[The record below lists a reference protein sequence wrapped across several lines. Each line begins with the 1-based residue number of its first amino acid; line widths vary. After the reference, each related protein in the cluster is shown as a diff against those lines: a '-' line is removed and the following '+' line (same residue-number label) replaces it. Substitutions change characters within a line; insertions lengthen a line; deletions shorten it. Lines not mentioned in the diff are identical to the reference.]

1 METPQPICM
10 VRDSREVRPL
20 RSEERERVTGFLLCG
35 EGYGDMICM
44 IPTVEKSA
52 RQLGRSL
59 DVWTKRPEV
68 FANIPSLHPR
78 MSDDSALEPYLA
90 EGRLLIVCPVRFD
103 QSPKWNQAHLAV
115 RPAEGIVQLDDA
127 DKAVRLYTTAKDREM
142 AALLLEPLGAS
153 PKVVIHPNR
162 NRPVRTWPSERWR
175 ELALGLLERGVG
187 VVVVGRDVPNLAGTE
202 ENVPKGVFD
211 LGIGHERFLDLTG
224 RTSLHELCEVIA
236 ASDVAVTFD
245 SGVLHVANCTE
256 TPVVALFSD
265 NDPDFFTRIRDGKP
279 GAAPSPSIAP
289 ARRSSAKHGT
299 GHGASAFK
307 RTTAGCAACLP
318 WNKCS
323 TRQWPFSATRR
334 SRDGAWP
341 TKKAPVAGAFL
352 KYVTSVTSSL
362 FCAPSQS

>member
-20 RSEERERVTGFLLCG
+20 KSEERERVTGFLLCG

-44 IPTVEKSA
+44 IPTVEKTA

-78 MSDDSALEPYLA
+78 MSDDSALESYLA

-115 RPAEGIVQLDDA
+115 RPAEGIVQLDDT

-279 GAAPSPSIAP
+279 GA
-289 ARRSSAKHGT
+289 GT
-299 GHGASAFK
+299 VAVHRPCPTQFCQTWHGAWSECIQEGD
-307 RTTAGCAACLP
+307 RRMCCLP
-318 WNKCS
+318 AVE
-323 TRQWPFSATRR
+323 QVLDA
-334 SRDGAWP
+334 A
-341 TKKAPVAGAFL
+341 VAFL
-352 KYVTSVTSSL
+352 RGT
-362 FCAPSQS
+362 PQS

>member
-10 VRDSREVRPL
+10 VRDARDVRPL
-20 RSEERERVTGFLLCG
+20 RNEERDRVTGFLLCG

-44 IPTVEKSA
+44 IPTVEKVA
-52 RQLGRSL
+52 RQLGRTL

-68 FANIPSLHPR
+68 FANIPSLQPR

-90 EGRLLIVCPVRFD
+90 KGGLLIVCPVRFD

-115 RPAEGIVQLDDA
+115 RPAEGIVQLEDA
-127 DKAVRLYTTAKDREM
+127 DKVVRLYTTAEDRET
-142 AALLLEPLGAS
+142 AARLLKPLGAR

-162 NRPVRTWPSERWR
+162 NRPVRTWPGDCWR

-187 VVVVGRDVPNLAGTE
+187 VVAVGRDVPNIADTE

-211 LGIGHERFLDLTG
+211 LGIEHNRFLDLTG
-224 RTSLHELCEVIA
+224 QTSLHELCEVIA

-265 NDPDFFTRIRDGKP
+265 NDPDFFTRIRNGKP
-279 GAAPSPSIAP
+279 GASTVAVHRPCP
-289 ARRSSAKHGT
+289 T
-299 GHGASAFK
+299 QFCQTWHGAWSECIQPGEK
-307 RTTAGCAACLP
+307 KMCCLP
-318 WNKCS
+318 TVEQVLNAAVG
-323 TRQWPFSATRR
+323 FL
-334 SRDGAWP
+334 RD
-341 TKKAPVAGAFL
+341 KL
-352 KYVTSVTSSL
+352 
-362 FCAPSQS
+362 

>member
-10 VRDSREVRPL
+10 VRESKEVRPL
-20 RSEERERVTGFLLCG
+20 RSGEQDRVTGFLLCG

-44 IPTVEKSA
+44 IPTVEKTA
-52 RQLGRSL
+52 RQLGRTL

-78 MSDDSALEPYLA
+78 MSDDSALDPYLA
-90 EGRLLIVCPVRFD
+90 KGGLLIVCPVRFD
-103 QSPKWNQAHLAV
+103 KTAKWNQAHLAV

-127 DKAVRLYTTAKDREM
+127 DKEVRLYTTVADRGT
-142 AALLLEPLGAS
+142 AARLLEPLGAG

-175 ELALGLLERGVG
+175 ELAVGLLERGAG
-187 VVVVGRDVPNLAGTE
+187 VVAIGRDVPNLADTE

-211 LGIGHERFLDLTG
+211 LGIAHDRFLNLTG
-224 RTSLHELCEVIA
+224 RTSLHELCEVIT

-265 NDPDFFTRIRDGKP
+265 NDPDFFTRIRAGKP
-279 GAAPSPSIAP
+279 GADTVAVHRPCPTQFCQTWHGAWSECLQEGDRRMCCLPGVEQVLEAVMGFLRDQPSP
-289 ARRSSAKHGT
+289 
-299 GHGASAFK
+299 
-307 RTTAGCAACLP
+307 
-318 WNKCS
+318 
-323 TRQWPFSATRR
+323 
-334 SRDGAWP
+334 
-341 TKKAPVAGAFL
+341 
-352 KYVTSVTSSL
+352 
-362 FCAPSQS
+362 